1 MRGIV
6 IHANGHFRRTLEGRD
21 NEYQLRVE
29 AVTSLPKVDTGG
41 TSDPSRPLH
50 FIFYCDGKSFAGS
63 QRVVLTTGRRYPNV
77 EHWFIL
83 PAVTQQVSEGLASQ
97 STLAAVSSGGLR
109 RRIDKVRRRVDKA
122 HRITSLQSSTMEK

>member
-6 IHANGHFRRTLEGRD
+6 IHANGRFRRTLEGRN

-29 AVTSLPKVDTGG
+29 AVTSLPKIDTGG
-41 TSDPSRPLH
+41 TSDATRPLH

-63 QRVVLTTGRRYPNV
+63 RRVVLTTGRRYPNV

-83 PAVTQQVSEGLASQ
+83 PAATPQVSESLASQ
-97 STLAAVSSGGLR
+97 YSPAAVSSGA
-109 RRIDKVRRRVDKA
+109 IRRRVDKVR
-122 HRITSLQSSTMEK
+122 HRIDKAALHRQPSK